1 MKRTALY
8 VLVVCVVVFISS
20 PAYSLS
26 FDESDWSVNEA
37 VIALNPDGADY
48 VIVNRSSVSSTDVAY
63 AALRALDLKNPGF
76 IRSAAAE
83 ALSFMYEDGDIE
95 VNAAGDDFV
104 KTSSNFSTL
113 NAGLRYEMSL
123 LVQSL
128 ITSARNGLN
137 SSDIQ
142 ILVCGSCDPISVDL
156 SGVPTVT
163 ASWYDSS
170 VAETATFYDVDCGLC
185 SPGETESAFCTNN
198 SGGKCATGC
207 STVGGG
213 CQKETFP
220 LTTSL
225 VDLTITHFNLRNGL

>member
-1 MKRTALY
+1 MRRAVLS
-8 VLVVCVVVFISS
+8 VLVACAAVFMSS

-26 FDESDWSVNEA
+26 FDESDWSVNES
-37 VIALNPDGADY
+37 VVALNPDGADY
-48 VIVNRSSVSSTDVAY
+48 VIVNRSSVSSTDAAY

-104 KTSSNFSTL
+104 KTSSNFSSL

-123 LVQSL
+123 LIQSL
-128 ITSARNGLN
+128 IASARTGLS

-142 ILVCGSCDPISVDL
+142 VLVCGSCDPSSVDL
-156 SGVPTVT
+156 SSVPTVT

-170 VAETATFYDVDCGLC
+170 VAETATFYDVDCGAC
-185 SPGETESAFCTNN
+185 GPGETESAFCKNN
-198 SGGKCATGC
+198 PSGKCATGC
-207 STVGGG
+207 STEGGG
-213 CQKETFP
+213 CQKETVP